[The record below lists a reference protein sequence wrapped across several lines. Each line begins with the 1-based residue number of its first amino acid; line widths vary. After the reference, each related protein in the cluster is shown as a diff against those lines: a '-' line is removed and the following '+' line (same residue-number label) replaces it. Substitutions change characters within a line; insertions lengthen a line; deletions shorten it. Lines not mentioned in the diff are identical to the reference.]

1 MSTERRE
8 VKVPNELDKTGAF
21 VTLEEARKRHNFTKL
36 HEDLMANF
44 DEKLANIQAGID
56 YLKKILGGK

>member
-1 MSTERRE
+1 MIERRE
-8 VKVPNELDKTGAF
+8 IKVPDGLDKTGTF
-21 VTLEEARKRHNFTKL
+21 VTLEEARKRCNFTKL
-36 HEDLMANF
+36 HEDLMTNF

>member
-8 VKVPNELDKTGAF
+8 VKVPDELDKTGAF
-21 VTLEEARKRHNFTKL
+21 VTLEETRKRHNFTKL
-36 HEDLMANF
+36 HEDIMANF
-44 DEKLANIQAGID
+44 DEKLTNIQAGID